1 MEHKGVEYS
10 IVQIVDGS
18 GWWEVRF
25 GSGKN
30 KSGVTPL
37 GDVDT
42 YRIHKTMAARVT
54 MAR

>member
-1 MEHKGVEYS
+1 MEHKGVEYT

-30 KSGVTPL
+30 KSGVMID
-37 GDVDT
+37 GES
-42 YRIHKTMAARVT
+42 A
-54 MAR
+54 